1 MSRIPAALIYT
12 FIAAIYVRRNVPRHP
27 VACYVSRRM
36 ADLMAWLDRWGLK
49 QLGPL
54 LAAQDIDL
62 DALKYLIEDDF
73 KELGLTIGLRRRL
86 LRAIE
91 EDLRRPAAE
100 LAPSTPGGLAPSA
113 NQGAE
118 RRQLTI
124 LFSDLA
130 ASTELSLRLDPEE
143 MSVLLRAYQAC
154 CVAAIQKYGGQ
165 ISRFS
170 GDGILTYFCYPQAHE
185 DDAERA
191 VRAALEI
198 VCDVPR
204 LRPHGDIVLSVRIG
218 IATGQVLI
226 GETIGEGESAQ
237 VDVVGET
244 PNLAARLQAE
254 AGPNGIVISAGTHRL
269 TEGLFDCASLGK
281 LHLKGFPEPVVAW
294 QVHGTSMAESRFDAM
309 HSRALTPMVGRDRE
323 LGLLMDCWER
333 VGAGEAQVAL
343 LSGEAG
349 VGKSRMLN
357 ALRAMLH
364 PSGPYVLT
372 LYCSPYHQASAL
384 HPVINHYERF
394 AGIVHD
400 DSDAQKL
407 AKLETL
413 LAQTGATLEETVP
426 IAATLLSI
434 PFGHRYAKLKL
445 TPEQLKEQT
454 LQLLIR
460 RIGDISLQKPV
471 LFLVEDAHWIDPTTL
486 ELVSRMIP
494 ALKTS
499 RVFLIVT
506 LRTPTDSFRLPQDTP
521 TLHLPVA
528 RLDRQQA
535 QQLLRDN
542 LGDRSMSPKVSA
554 EIIARADGN
563 PLFVEELSKAVLES
577 GLADVDGDDAAL
589 RGAPPASI
597 VPATLHDSLMARLDR
612 MSLVKP
618 VAQFAAVLGRVFT
631 LQLLSAAAPPHW
643 IPIDSA
649 ITTLAS
655 AEIILPLQLGANPTY
670 QFKHALLQ
678 DVAYQS
684 LLKVTRRAYHAR
696 IAHVIAQKFGD
707 LAETQPEIVAR
718 HFTEAE
724 LYDEAVAYWL
734 KAGQR
739 STQRSSNL
747 DAISHFERGL
757 ALVELT
763 EDLVERPRIEY
774 KFCVALVTPLI
785 ATKGYNAPEL
795 ERLFERALRL
805 SEEIGDTE
813 EILPVLY
820 SRQAY
825 ELVGGQFDRAA
836 VHAEEAIRIAERN
849 PLVDSAAF
857 AGRLFATLKLFRGEA
872 TTAGEQLKQMLAQY
886 DSVRHGASAL
896 TYGQDH
902 YVACASYLT
911 LGLWFLGFTD
921 EARRLSE
928 RAIEYARSLNHT
940 HTLQFALAYA
950 GALFAANCRD
960 VEYLESTTAELLEI
974 GKELASPGWSAAVSG
989 LHGKLLIERGRSS
1002 EGIAKLQAGITAFR
1016 KRGAP
1021 LWQPTFLTWLAEAH
1035 AAGGDIP
1042 QGLEALKTGQEIA
1055 AGGTHWMDAELH
1067 RGVGELLQIGVAADH
1082 AAAEASFME
1091 ALAVARSQS
1100 SRTLELRAA
1109 MSLARLW
1116 RSQQRDTDARALL
1129 QPALA
1134 CFTEGHGTAD
1144 LREAEALLKLLQ

>member
-1 MSRIPAALIYT
+1 MSDLI
-12 FIAAIYVRRNVPRHP
+12 
-27 VACYVSRRM
+27 
-36 ADLMAWLDRWGLK
+36 AWLDGWGLK
-49 QLGPL
+49 QLGPR
-54 LAAQDIDL
+54 LAEQDIDL
-62 DALKYLIEDDF
+62 DALMYLTEDDL

-86 LRAIE
+86 LHAIE
-91 EDLRRPAAE
+91 EGLRRPAAE
-100 LAPSTPGGLAPSA
+100 LVPPAPGGPAPSA
-113 NQGAE
+113 NRGAE

-130 ASTELSLRLDPEE
+130 ASTELASRLDPEE

-154 CVAAIQKYGGQ
+154 CIAAIQKYGGQ
-165 ISRFS
+165 ISRIF

-191 VRAALEI
+191 VRAALDI
-198 VCDVPR
+198 VRDVPR
-204 LRPHGDIVLSVRIG
+204 LRPLGDIVLGVRIG

-226 GETIGEGESAQ
+226 GETIGEGESKQ

-244 PNLAARLQAE
+244 PNLAARLQAQ
-254 AGPNGIVISAGTHRL
+254 ARPNGIVISTSTHRL
-269 TEGLFDCASLGK
+269 TEGLFECTSLGK
-281 LHLKGFPEPVVAW
+281 LHLKGFTEPVVVW
-294 QVHGTSMAESRFDAM
+294 QVHGESTAESRFDAM

-323 LGLLMDCWER
+323 LGLLMQCWER
-333 VGAGEAQVAL
+333 VGAGDVQVAL
-343 LSGEAG
+343 ISGEAG
-349 VGKSRMLN
+349 VGKSRILN
-357 ALRAMLH
+357 ALRAMLN
-364 PSGPYVLT
+364 PKGPYILT

-384 HPVINHYERF
+384 HPVINLYERLAF
-394 AGIVHD
+394 MAHD
-400 DSDAQKL
+400 DSHAQKL

-413 LAQTGATLEETVP
+413 LVENGAVLEQAVP
-426 IAATLLSI
+426 IVATLLSI
-434 PFGHRYAKLKL
+434 PFGDRYATLKL

-460 RIGDISLQKPV
+460 RIGDMSLQKPV

-486 ELVSRMIP
+486 ELLSRMIP

-506 LRTPTDSFRLPQDTP
+506 FRTPTDNFKLQHETP
-521 TLHLPVA
+521 SLHLPVA

-535 QQLLRDN
+535 EQLLRHN
-542 LGDRSMSPKVSA
+542 VGGRPMSPKVSA
-554 EIIARADGN
+554 EIIARADGI
-563 PLFVEELSKAVLES
+563 PLFVEEWSKAVMES
-577 GLADVDGDDAAL
+577 GLADVDGDDAAV
-589 RGAPPASI
+589 RGASPGGV

-612 MSLVKP
+612 ISLVKP

-631 LQLLSAAAPPHW
+631 VQLLSAAVPPHW
-643 IPIDSA
+643 PPIDGA
-649 ITTLAS
+649 IAALAS
-655 AEIILPLQLGANPTY
+655 AEIILPVQLGANPAY

-684 LLKVTRRAYHAR
+684 LLKTTRRDYHAR
-696 IAHVIAQKFGD
+696 IAHVIAEQFGD
-707 LAETQPEIVAR
+707 IAETQPEIVAR

-757 ALVELT
+757 ALVELMG
-763 EDLVERPRIEY
+763 DLVERPRTEY
-774 KFCVALVTPLI
+774 KFCLALITPLI
-785 ATKGYNAPEL
+785 ATKGYTAPEL
-795 ERLFERALRL
+795 ERLFKRALRL

-836 VHAEEAIRIAERN
+836 AHAEEAIRIAERN
-849 PLVDSAAF
+849 PLADSAAF
-857 AGRLFATLKLFRGEA
+857 AGRLFATLKLFQGEA
-872 TTAGEQLKQMLAQY
+872 TTACEQLRQMLSQY
-886 DSVRHGASAL
+886 DPARHSASAL
-896 TYGQDH
+896 TFGQDH
-902 YVACASYLT
+902 FVACASYLT

-921 EARRLSE
+921 EARRYSE

-940 HTLQFALAYA
+940 HTLQFGLAYA

-960 VEYLESTTAELLEI
+960 VEFLESTTAELLEI
-974 GKELASPGWSAAVSG
+974 GKELGSPGWSAAVSG
-989 LHGKLLIERGRSS
+989 LRGKLLIERGRTSQ
-1002 EGIAKLQAGITAFR
+1002 GIAKLRAGIIAFR
-1016 KRGAP
+1016 ERCSP
-1021 LWQPTFLTWLAEAH
+1021 LWQPTFCTWLAEAH
-1035 AAGGDIP
+1035 ATCGEIS
-1042 QGLEALKTGQEIA
+1042 QGLEALKIGRQA
-1055 AGGTHWMDAELH
+1055 AGGGTHWMDAELH
-1067 RGVGELLQIGVAADH
+1067 RAAGELLQVGEATNPAC
-1082 AAAEASFME
+1082 AETSFIE

-1116 RSQQRDTDARALL
+1116 KSQERDTEARALL
-1129 QPALA
+1129 QPATA
-1134 CFTEGHGTAD
+1134 WFTEGNSTSE
-1144 LREAEALLKLLQ
+1144 LREAEALLRTIR

>member
-1 MSRIPAALIYT
+1 MLLGLGMSDLI
-12 FIAAIYVRRNVPRHP
+12 
-27 VACYVSRRM
+27 
-36 ADLMAWLDRWGLK
+36 AWLDGWGLK
-49 QLGPL
+49 QLGPR
-54 LAAQDIDL
+54 LAEQDIDL
-62 DALKYLIEDDF
+62 DALMYLTEDDL

-86 LRAIE
+86 LHAIE
-91 EDLRRPAAE
+91 EGLRRPAAE
-100 LAPSTPGGLAPSA
+100 LVPPAPGGPAPSA
-113 NQGAE
+113 NRGAE

-130 ASTELSLRLDPEE
+130 ASTELASRLDPEE

-154 CVAAIQKYGGQ
+154 CIAAIQKYGGQ
-165 ISRFS
+165 ISRIF

-191 VRAALEI
+191 VRAALDI
-198 VCDVPR
+198 VRDVPR
-204 LRPHGDIVLSVRIG
+204 LRPLGDIVLGVRIG

-226 GETIGEGESAQ
+226 GETIGEGESKQ

-244 PNLAARLQAE
+244 PNLASRLQAQ
-254 AGPNGIVISAGTHRL
+254 ARPNGIVISTSTHRL
-269 TEGLFDCASLGK
+269 TEGLFECTSLGK
-281 LHLKGFPEPVVAW
+281 LHLKGFTEPVVVW
-294 QVHGTSMAESRFDAM
+294 QVHSESTAESRFDAM

-323 LGLLMDCWER
+323 LGLLMQCWER
-333 VGAGEAQVAL
+333 VGAGDVQVAL
-343 LSGEAG
+343 ISGEAG
-349 VGKSRMLN
+349 VGKSRILN
-357 ALRAMLH
+357 ALRAMLN
-364 PSGPYVLT
+364 PKGPYILT

-384 HPVINHYERF
+384 HPVINLYERL
-394 AGIVHD
+394 AGMAHD
-400 DSDAQKL
+400 DSHAQKL

-413 LAQTGATLEETVP
+413 LVENGAVLEQAVP
-426 IAATLLSI
+426 IVATLLSI
-434 PFGHRYAKLKL
+434 PFGDRYATLKL

-460 RIGDISLQKPV
+460 RIGDMSLQKPV

-486 ELVSRMIP
+486 ELLSRMIP

-499 RVFLIVT
+499 SVFLIVT
-506 LRTPTDSFRLPQDTP
+506 FRTPTDNFKLQHETP
-521 TLHLPVA
+521 SLHLPLA

-535 QQLLRDN
+535 EQLLRHN
-542 LGDRSMSPKVSA
+542 VGGRPMSPKVSA
-554 EIIARADGN
+554 EIIARADGI
-563 PLFVEELSKAVLES
+563 PLFVEELSKAVMES
-577 GLADVDGDDAAL
+577 GLADVDGDDAAV
-589 RGAPPASI
+589 RGASPGGV

-631 LQLLSAAAPPHW
+631 VQLLKAAVPPHW
-643 IPIDSA
+643 PPIDGA
-649 ITTLAS
+649 ITALAS
-655 AEIILPLQLGANPTY
+655 AEIILPVQLGANPAY

-684 LLKVTRRAYHAR
+684 LLKTTRRDYHAR
-696 IAHVIAQKFGD
+696 IAHVIAEQFGD
-707 LAETQPEIVAR
+707 IAETQPEIVAR

-757 ALVELT
+757 ALVELMG
-763 EDLVERPRIEY
+763 DLVERPRTEY
-774 KFCVALVTPLI
+774 KFCLALITPLI
-785 ATKGYNAPEL
+785 ATKGYTAPEL
-795 ERLFERALRL
+795 ERLFKRALRL

-836 VHAEEAIRIAERN
+836 AHAEEAIRIAERN
-849 PLVDSAAF
+849 PLADSAAF
-857 AGRLFATLKLFRGEA
+857 AGRLFATLKLFQGEA
-872 TTAGEQLKQMLAQY
+872 TTACEQLRQMLAQY
-886 DSVRHGASAL
+886 DPVRHSASAL
-896 TYGQDH
+896 RFGQDH
-902 YVACASYLT
+902 FVACASYLT

-921 EARRLSE
+921 EARRYSE

-940 HTLQFALAYA
+940 HTLQFGLAYA

-960 VEYLESTTAELLEI
+960 VEFLESTTAELLEI
-974 GKELASPGWSAAVSG
+974 GKELGSPGWSAAVSG
-989 LHGKLLIERGRSS
+989 LHGKLLIERGRTSQ
-1002 EGIAKLQAGITAFR
+1002 GIAKLRAGIIAFR
-1016 KRGAP
+1016 ERCSP
-1021 LWQPTFLTWLAEAH
+1021 LWQPTFCTWLAEAH
-1035 AAGGDIP
+1035 ATCGEIS
-1042 QGLEALKTGQEIA
+1042 QGLEALKIGRQAA

-1067 RGVGELLQIGVAADH
+1067 RAAGELLQVGEATNPAC
-1082 AAAEASFME
+1082 AETSFIE

-1116 RSQQRDTDARALL
+1116 KSQERDTEARALL
-1129 QPALA
+1129 QPATA
-1134 CFTEGHGTAD
+1134 WFTEGHSTSD
-1144 LREAEALLKLLQ
+1144 LREAEALLRAIR